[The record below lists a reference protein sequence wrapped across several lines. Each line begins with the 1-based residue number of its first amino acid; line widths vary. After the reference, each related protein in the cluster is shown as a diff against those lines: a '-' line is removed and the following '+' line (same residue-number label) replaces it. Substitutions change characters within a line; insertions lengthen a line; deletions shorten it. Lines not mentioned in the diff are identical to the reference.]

1 MPKIKPVEIF
11 KIFFETKDLVNIRS
25 KRSIEVQPRVFS
37 SIYINLKSPL
47 SNPISR
53 KKLCLELS
61 KLIPKKSVYIC
72 GIESGGNYF
81 ASAVADLTGNKLIF
95 FRKESKKYNIKNRFV
110 GSMPKKSDHVV
121 IVDDVISSGN
131 TIAKVVNE
139 FKKIGC
145 KIEVVVIF
153 SYCWEKII
161 SKNLAV
167 KISRL
172 LDAKQFLKY
181 GLEKKKISNKDAA
194 LILEY
199 INDEKKRAYKNE

>member
-1 MPKIKPVEIF
+1 MQKIDPEGIC
-11 KIFFETKDLVNIRS
+11 KIFFETKNLVNIQT
-25 KRSIEVQPRVFS
+25 KRSIEVQPGVFS

-47 SNPISR
+47 SDPISR
-53 KKLCLELS
+53 KKLCLELDKIIS
-61 KLIPKKSVYIC
+61 KKTDFIC

-81 ASAVADLTGNKLIF
+81 ASAIADLKGSKLIF
-95 FRKESKKYNIKNRFV
+95 FRKETKKYNIKNRIV
-110 GSMPKKSDHVV
+110 GALPNKTDRVI

-131 TIAKVVNE
+131 TVAKAVNE
-139 FKKIGC
+139 LKKLGC
-145 KIEVVVIF
+145 KLEVIVIF

-161 SKNLAV
+161 SKNLGV

-181 GLEKKKISNKDAA
+181 GLEREKISKRDAA

-199 INDEKKRAYKNE
+199 INDEEKRVYKK